1 MLLSRIKNFMNN
13 TVYNLR
19 ETAGRFP
26 LTIVFLASLSAV
38 MFLMIEDYSGLDID
52 LLSRYM
58 FAGIFGAFLATA
70 VRFMLERFE
79 NIKNSLIFYGL
90 TILLT
95 AGYFYFM
102 TDDIVNSKMV
112 IHLLVISFALFAGY
126 LYLPSYKNAMNFG
139 NVALAHF
146 KSAFT
151 SILYGIV
158 LYLGIA
164 AIIGAIDIL
173 LYDVDYKSYA
183 HAANIIFIFFTPMYY
198 LSLLPKFNSRD
209 ETDDAK
215 KEISFLYPKFLD
227 ILVSYITI
235 PLISAFTAV
244 LIIYFIKILVTGV
257 WPVGQVGPMV
267 LGYSAVGYFIYILSS
282 NLNNKFSVVYRKV
295 FPIILIP
302 LVVMQ
307 LVSSYIRIDAY
318 GITESRYYVVL
329 FGIFSIVCAL
339 VLILGKKKN
348 PNTIVLLSAI
358 FALLSIIPPVD
369 AFTVS
374 KNSQARRLTEILNR
388 NNMLVDGEIVKK
400 TNLSTDDMFE
410 ITNISNYMHEM
421 GYLDDMDWFPEEYA
435 DNYYGNFKNIYG
447 FDQYYDRGFPGQ
459 DERLYFNAMLDE
471 NERINI
477 ENYDIFFKMTIHN
490 KREPDEV
497 TGEFSLKDKNYMVK
511 QIADE
516 KGYLT
521 ITVLDETNILM
532 EIPMKEFIDGLFEK
546 SNASKG
552 TMDKESLTIE
562 KQNDKLKVK
571 LLINDINVDKY
582 NPDDIYIYANIY
594 VFVAAP

>member
-1 MLLSRIKNFMNN
+1 
-13 TVYNLR
+13 
-19 ETAGRFP
+19 
-26 LTIVFLASLSAV
+26 
-38 MFLMIEDYSGLDID
+38 
-52 LLSRYM
+52 
-58 FAGIFGAFLATA
+58 
-70 VRFMLERFE
+70 
-79 NIKNSLIFYGL
+79 
-90 TILLT
+90 
-95 AGYFYFM
+95 
-102 TDDIVNSKMV
+102 
-112 IHLLVISFALFAGY
+112 
-126 LYLPSYKNAMNFG
+126 
-139 NVALAHF
+139 
-146 KSAFT
+146 
-151 SILYGIV
+151 
-158 LYLGIA
+158 
-164 AIIGAIDIL
+164 
-173 LYDVDYKSYA
+173 
-183 HAANIIFIFFTPMYY
+183 
-198 LSLLPKFNSRD
+198 
-209 ETDDAK
+209 
-215 KEISFLYPKFLD
+215 
-227 ILVSYITI
+227 
-235 PLISAFTAV
+235 
-244 LIIYFIKILVTGV
+244 
-257 WPVGQVGPMV
+257 
-267 LGYSAVGYFIYILSS
+267 
-282 NLNNKFSVVYRKV
+282 
-295 FPIILIP
+295 
-302 LVVMQ
+302 
-307 LVSSYIRIDAY
+307 
-318 GITESRYYVVL
+318 
-329 FGIFSIVCAL
+329 
-339 VLILGKKKN
+339 
-348 PNTIVLLSAI
+348 
-358 FALLSIIPPVD
+358 
-369 AFTVS
+369 
-374 KNSQARRLTEILNR
+374 
-388 NNMLVDGEIVKK
+388 LVDGEIVKK

>member
-1 MLLSRIKNFMNN
+1 MNRIKKFLNN
-13 TVYNLR
+13 MVYNLR

-26 LTIVFLASLSAV
+26 LTIVFLASLSGV

-79 NIKNSLIFYGL
+79 NTKNSFLFYGL

-95 AGYFYFM
+95 IGYFYFM
-102 TDDIVNSKMV
+102 TDDMVNSKMV

-126 LYLPSYKNAMNFG
+126 LYLPSCKNALNFG

-164 AIIGAIDIL
+164 AIISAIDIL

-198 LSLLPKFNSRD
+198 LSLLPKFNSKD
-209 ETDDAK
+209 EKDDAK

-244 LIIYFIKILVTGV
+244 LIIYFIKILITGV

-295 FPIILIP
+295 FPLILIP

-339 VLILGKKKN
+339 MLILGKKKN

-374 KNSQARRLTEILNR
+374 KNSQAGRLTEILNR
-388 NNMLVDGEIVKK
+388 NNMLIDGQIVKK
-400 TNLSTDDMFE
+400 TNLSADDKFE
-410 ITNISNYMHEM
+410 ITNISNYMYGM
-421 GYLDDMDWFPEEYA
+421 GYLDDMDWFPEQYA

-447 FDQYYDRGFPGQ
+447 FDQYYDRYPGQ
-459 DERLYFNAMLDE
+459 DDTLYFNAMLDE

-477 ENYDIFFKMTIHN
+477 ENYDIFFKMSIHN

-497 TGEFSLKDKNYMVK
+497 IGEFSLKGNNYVIK
-511 QIADE
+511 QVPDE
-516 KGYLT
+516 ESYIT
-521 ITVLDETNILM
+521 ITISDETNTLM

-546 SNASKG
+546 SNTSKG

-562 KQNDKLKVK
+562 KQNDKLEVK
-571 LLINDINVDKY
+571 LLVNDINVDKY
-582 NPDDIYIYANIY
+582 NPDDIYIFANIY

>member
-1 MLLSRIKNFMNN
+1 MSRIKNFMNN

>member
-1 MLLSRIKNFMNN
+1 LSRIKNFINN
-13 TVYNLR
+13 MVYNLR

-26 LTIVFLASLSAV
+26 LTIVFLASLSGV

-388 NNMLVDGEIVKK
+388 NNMLVDGQIVKK
-400 TNLSTDDMFE
+400 TKLSTDDMFE

>member
-1 MLLSRIKNFMNN
+1 MLLSRIKNFINN
-13 TVYNLR
+13 MVYNLR

-26 LTIVFLASLSAV
+26 LTIVFLASLSGV

-374 KNSQARRLTEILNR
+374 KNSQAKRLTEILNR
-388 NNMLVDGEIVKK
+388 NSMLVDGEIVKK
-400 TNLSTDDMFE
+400 TKLSTDDMFE

>member
-1 MLLSRIKNFMNN
+1 MNN

-26 LTIVFLASLSAV
+26 LTIVFLASLSGV

-198 LSLLPKFNSRD
+198 LSLLPKFNSMD

-388 NNMLVDGEIVKK
+388 NNMLVDGQIVKK
-400 TNLSTDDMFE
+400 TKLSTDDMFE

>member
-1 MLLSRIKNFMNN
+1 MSRIKNFINN
-13 TVYNLR
+13 MVYNLR

-198 LSLLPKFNSRD
+198 LSLLPKFNSMD

-388 NNMLVDGEIVKK
+388 NNMLVDGQIVKK
-400 TNLSTDDMFE
+400 TKLSTDDMFE

>member
-1 MLLSRIKNFMNN
+1 MLLSRIKNFINN
-13 TVYNLR
+13 MVYNLR

-26 LTIVFLASLSAV
+26 LTIVFLASLSGV

-388 NNMLVDGEIVKK
+388 NNMLVDGQIVKK
-400 TNLSTDDMFE
+400 TKLSTDDMFE

-471 NERINI
+471 NEKVNI

>member
-1 MLLSRIKNFMNN
+1 MSRIKNFINN
-13 TVYNLR
+13 MVYNLR

-26 LTIVFLASLSAV
+26 LTIVFLASLSGV

-282 NLNNKFSVVYRKV
+282 NLNNKFAVIYRKV

-339 VLILGKKKN
+339 LLIFGKKKN

-374 KNSQARRLTEILNR
+374 KNSQAKRLTEILNR
-388 NNMLVDGEIVKK
+388 NSMLVDGEIVKK

-410 ITNISNYMHEM
+410 ITNISNYMYEM
-421 GYLDDMDWFPEEYA
+421 GYLDDMEWFPEQYA

-471 NERINI
+471 NEKVNI

-490 KREPDEV
+490 KKEPDEV
-497 TGEFSLKDKNYMVK
+497 TGEFSLKDKNYVVK
-511 QIADE
+511 QIVDE
-516 KGYLT
+516 EGYIT
-521 ITVLDETNILM
+521 ITISDPTNILM

-562 KQNDKLKVK
+562 RQNDKLKVK
-571 LLINDINVDKY
+571 FLVNDINVDRY

>member
-1 MLLSRIKNFMNN
+1 
-13 TVYNLR
+13 
-19 ETAGRFP
+19 
-26 LTIVFLASLSAV
+26 
-38 MFLMIEDYSGLDID
+38 MIEDYSGLDID

-282 NLNNKFSVVYRKV
+282 NLNNKFAVIYRKV

-339 VLILGKKKN
+339 LLIFGKKKN

-374 KNSQARRLTEILNR
+374 KNSQAKRLTEILNR
-388 NNMLVDGEIVKK
+388 NSMLVDGEIVKK

-410 ITNISNYMHEM
+410 ITNISNYMYEM
-421 GYLDDMDWFPEEYA
+421 GYLDDMEWFPEQYA

-471 NERINI
+471 NEKVNI

-490 KREPDEV
+490 KKEPDEV
-497 TGEFSLKDKNYMVK
+497 TGEFSLKDKNYVVK
-511 QIADE
+511 QIVDE
-516 KGYLT
+516 EGYIT
-521 ITVLDETNILM
+521 ITISDPTNILM

-562 KQNDKLKVK
+562 RQNDKLKVK
-571 LLINDINVDKY
+571 FLVNDINVDRY

>member
-1 MLLSRIKNFMNN
+1 MSRIKNFINN
-13 TVYNLR
+13 MVYNLR

-26 LTIVFLASLSAV
+26 LTIVFLASLSGV

-388 NNMLVDGEIVKK
+388 NNMLVDGQIVKK
-400 TNLSTDDMFE
+400 TKLSTDDMFE